1 MAAGCRCLQGSEGVV
16 GAPEGAISEIRS
28 AGPWSGQRG
37 RGQVSGAVVSTGTG
51 RGAHGHR
58 GRAWAQGK
66 LVGECR
72 LPRVPAPCP
81 QPPPRPHP
89 PPTAP
94 RPQLPGCPLT
104 LPRPGAA
111 TSRTPLGG
119 STHRA
124 GARPRLRW
132 PKGPS
137 SFPGFS
143 NLPLGRTDPAPP
155 SLRSE
160 VSSQTQ
166 PPHTVCSELL
176 PASGPARGSAGPAP
190 GQRGSSRLSCSHVRV
205 PVRAHVCAHVCVSCA
220 RAGVSMS
227 PSCGRK
233 QGQRH
238 P

>member
-81 QPPPRPHP
+81 QPPARTPRPHP

-94 RPQLPGCPLT
+94 PPAAPWMPSHPSPAWSRCVQDATRWQHSPGGSQTQAAVAQGTLQLPGILEPS
-104 LPRPGAA
+104 PGEDRPC
-111 TSRTPLGG
+111 
-119 STHRA
+119 
-124 GARPRLRW
+124 
-132 PKGPS
+132 
-137 SFPGFS
+137 
-143 NLPLGRTDPAPP
+143 P
-155 SLRSE
+155 SLPAERGEQSD
-160 VSSQTQ
+160 TT
-166 PPHTVCSELL
+166 PTYGLL
-176 PASGPARGSAGPAP
+176 
-190 GQRGSSRLSCSHVRV
+190 
-205 PVRAHVCAHVCVSCA
+205 
-220 RAGVSMS
+220 
-227 PSCGRK
+227 
-233 QGQRH
+233 
-238 P
+238 